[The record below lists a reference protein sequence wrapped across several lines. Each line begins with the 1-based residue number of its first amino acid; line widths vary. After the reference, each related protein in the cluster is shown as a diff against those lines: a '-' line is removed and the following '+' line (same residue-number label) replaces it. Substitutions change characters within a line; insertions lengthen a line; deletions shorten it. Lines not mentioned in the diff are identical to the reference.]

1 MPVGGENGLLKCIC
15 VWITQEIRSRTLIHP
30 VMNQVHLEWITESFI
45 HKLLVILFSCL
56 TFFSSESWEKHN
68 SHWGKKK
75 EKKKIKFFFYILYIS
90 RIMQFY
96 FAHKQLLKSP
106 VFYVACWFLFMV
118 FSSNKWFAKKRHRIN
133 VWYHYLITLE
143 SKLGIEKNQTIPNP
157 IRDPASSTEE
167 VSIRVF
173 MNLCKSPFLIMC

>member
-1 MPVGGENGLLKCIC
+1 MLAARETCTWTIVRPRWKKRLRTTAL
-15 VWITQEIRSRTLIHP
+15 EIRSRTLIHP
-30 VMNQVHLEWITESFI
+30 VMNQVHLEWVTESFI
-45 HKLLVILFSCL
+45 HKLHVILFSCL

-68 SHWGKKK
+68 FHW
-75 EKKKIKFFFYILYIS
+75 EKKRKKDIFFYIYIS

-106 VFYVACWFLFMV
+106 FFYVACWFLLMV

-143 SKLGIEKNQTIPNP
+143 SKLGIEKNRN
-157 IRDPASSTEE
+157 R
-167 VSIRVF
+167 
-173 MNLCKSPFLIMC
+173 